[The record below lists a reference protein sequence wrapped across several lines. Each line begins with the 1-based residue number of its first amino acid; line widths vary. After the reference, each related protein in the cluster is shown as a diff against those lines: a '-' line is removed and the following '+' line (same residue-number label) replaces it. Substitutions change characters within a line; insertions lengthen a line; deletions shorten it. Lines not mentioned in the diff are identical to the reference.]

1 MGSTFFLP
9 DSDTAVLI
17 SLVSN
22 TASTVSNT
30 LKILEVAKKTSDQID
45 KYNFIA
51 MRRFFIARRIEQH
64 AKDIIAAKKM
74 KPKDLQE
81 LNQVML
87 RLKINLRGLK
97 SNIDFMA
104 EDVLGADMFVDRH
117 LEKLINAM
125 DDSKEAYNQ
134 ELVSASEGSMSKHV
148 QNTAINTA
156 LGTKVLTK
164 IRQDNLD
171 YQNSD
176 LKIKRSK
183 AKEQLRQEQHYREWI
198 GLKEQKLE
206 VVRE

>member
-1 MGSTFFLP
+1 M
-9 DSDTAVLI
+9 LI

-30 LKILEVAKKTSDQID
+30 LKILEVAKKTSDQLD

-64 AKDIIAAKKM
+64 ARDIAATKKIS
-74 KPKDLQE
+74 PKSLQE
-81 LNQVML
+81 LNQQML
-87 RLKINLRGLK
+87 ILKTNLSSLK
-97 SNIDFMA
+97 SNIDLMA
-104 EDVLGADMFVDRH
+104 KDIFSADQFVDRS
-117 LEKLINAM
+117 LEKVINAM
-125 DDSKEAYNQ
+125 EDSKEAYNQ

-171 YQNSD
+171 YQTSD
-176 LKIKRSK
+176 LKLKRAL
-183 AKEQLRQEQHYREWI
+183 AKENLRSDIHYRQWI
-198 GLKEQKLE
+198 GISANKDSSNEYH
-206 VVRE
+206 